1 MYAQPDGYNF
11 RGSDDFGNAVVSF
24 SSKSVNTYDESN
36 QSVAQELRTNESIAL
51 NNYAIANMKYN
62 GSLNPNEKLLNSD
75 ELYGSDANVMVPM
88 MSNH

>member
-1 MYAQPDGYNF
+1 LRAGE
-11 RGSDDFGNAVVSF
+11 DFANAVVSF

-62 GSLNPNEKLLNSD
+62 GSLNPNEKLMNSD
-75 ELYGSDANVMVPM
+75 ELYANDTNNMIPM
-88 MSNH
+88 IANHQYKKSMINP